1 MPEPLPIP
9 YVRDIC
15 QPGKGPRTCRY
26 LVHPTKAWECMK
38 LTTFKRW
45 LDERVA
51 LNTILAHGD
60 NCAGRP

>member
-15 QPGKGPRTCRY
+15 QPGQGTRTCRY
-26 LVHPTKAWECMK
+26 LVRPKEWECLK
-38 LTTFKRW
+38 LTYFKLW

-51 LNTILAHGD
+51 LDTILAHGD
-60 NCAGRP
+60 NCDGRP